1 MQVIGVV
8 GGIASGKSAV
18 AEHFRRLGAEV
29 LSADW
34 IGHEVL
40 REAAVQR
47 AIRERWGEAAF
58 DPHGRV
64 DRGSLAQIVFAPPP
78 EGPRERL
85 YLEQI
90 THPRIGKRLQE
101 RIAELAQGNGP
112 KAVVLDAA
120 VLFEAG
126 WDALCEKIV
135 FVEAPRSQRQQRA
148 LLRGWSEAEF
158 SAREAAQESLD
169 AKRQRADWVID
180 NSGSPENTFSQ
191 VQQIWRSLG

>member
-29 LSADW
+29 LSADR

-40 REAAVQR
+40 REAEVQR

-64 DRGSLAQIVFAPPP
+64 DRGSLARIVFAPPP

-90 THPRIGKRLQE
+90 THPRIGKRLQQ

-148 LLRGWSEAEF
+148 LHRGWSEAEF

-169 AKRQRADWVID
+169 DKRQRADWVID
-180 NSGSPENTFSQ
+180 NSGPPENTFSQ